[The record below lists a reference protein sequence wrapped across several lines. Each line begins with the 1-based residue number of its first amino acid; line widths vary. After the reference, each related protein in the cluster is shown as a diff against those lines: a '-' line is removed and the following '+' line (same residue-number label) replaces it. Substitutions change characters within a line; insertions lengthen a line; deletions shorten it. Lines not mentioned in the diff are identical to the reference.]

1 MGDEKKC
8 MVCGAMASPKW
19 IERQNIIG
27 QKAYFCT
34 PKCFQEYKKKGAES
48 GTCEFC

>member
-1 MGDEKKC
+1 MVDEKKC
-8 MVCGAMASPKW
+8 KSCGTCDSKKW
-19 IERQNIIG
+19 IERQNIVG

-34 PKCFQEYKKKGAES
+34 PKCFSEYKKKGAES